1 MPAHIKAERWD
12 TLNTLMYEITQKRNQ
27 LMLGREEVILVSHID
42 EEHNTFSGR
51 TRNFREV
58 FAPRN
63 ESIKIG
69 ELVSVKITD
78 IDRWVLRGTL

>member
-1 MPAHIKAERWD
+1 
-12 TLNTLMYEITQKRNQ
+12 MYEITQKRSE
-27 LMLGREEVILVSHID
+27 LMIGQEEVILVSHID
-42 EEHNTFSGR
+42 EEHNIFSGR

-69 ELVSVKITD
+69 ELVPVKIIE

>member
-1 MPAHIKAERWD
+1 
-12 TLNTLMYEITQKRNQ
+12 MYDITQTRNQ
-27 LMLGREEVILVSHID
+27 MMLGREEVILVSHID

-58 FAPRN
+58 FVPRN
-63 ESIKIG
+63 DSIKIG
-69 ELVSVKITD
+69 ALIPVRITD